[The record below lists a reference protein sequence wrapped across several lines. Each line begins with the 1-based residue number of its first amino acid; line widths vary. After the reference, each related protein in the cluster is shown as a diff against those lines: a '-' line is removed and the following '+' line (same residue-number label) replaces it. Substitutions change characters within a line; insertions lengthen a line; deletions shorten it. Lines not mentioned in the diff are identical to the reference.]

1 MNIEASTLPA
11 TGFKMDDVQEKAT
24 VPLTNTVIKDQIESI
39 REKLAEIKLPI
50 ENDTDNHKL
59 NTEKSQIEK
68 PAPEKF
74 DFPPDLNTSDVKV
87 TKVFFS
93 TRFLLDR
100 TQRDILL
107 MW

>member
-11 TGFKMDDVQEKAT
+11 MGFKMEDVQEKTT

-39 REKLAEIKLPI
+39 REKIAEIKLPI
-50 ENDTDNHKL
+50 VTSENDNQIL

-74 DFPPDLNTSDVKV
+74 DFPPDLNTSEVKV
-87 TKVFFS
+87 TKVFSAQDFCWTEPS
-93 TRFLLDR
+93 G
-100 TQRDILL
+100 IYY
-107 MW
+107 